1 MSTTLINFDELLE
14 GRHKEVPIPV
24 VIHNMPDPDAISSG
38 MALRSLLIHKGYK
51 PGPVLYS
58 GEVSHPQNRS
68 MVTLLNLDFVRNL
81 SEYEMVKDTD
91 IMLVDTNNIGLD
103 SNQQNIDPSMV
114 NVLAVLD
121 HHKGKHPKGAKVDS
135 RYVGSCASI
144 LWEYLKEAGYDFST
158 DEGKTLATALVVGIT
173 TDTDTLMSDNTAELD
188 FEAFQNLKPHVDR
201 QKLNSIMR
209 YPLPP
214 YLFELRQRAF
224 QEDNKRLEES
234 TMVSG
239 IGVIAQAKRDALPI
253 IADEFLRMTG
263 VMTAVVFAII
273 KDDEEYI
280 DICVRSKNQTVDVGG
295 FLQKV
300 FGTGGGKQGAGRA
313 RIPLG
318 FFSTNGNAQV
328 NEEIWALVN
337 KLVHKKVF
345 ADVKGE

>member
-1 MSTTLINFDELLE
+1 MTTEINF
-14 GRHKEVPIPV
+14 KEIFGEETKEIPII
-24 VIHNMPDPDAISSG
+24 IHNMPDPDAISSAMG
-38 MALRSLLIHKGYK
+38 IRVVLQHCGYK

-68 MVTLLNLDFVRNL
+68 MITLLNLDYIKNI
-81 SEYEMVKDTD
+81 SDYELDPND
-91 IMLVDTNNIGLD
+91 RAILVDTNNIGPE
-103 SNQQNIDPSMV
+103 SNQQSVTTDKVKIA
-114 NVLAVLD
+114 AVID
-121 HHKGKHPKGAKVDS
+121 HHKGKHPKGARVDT
-135 RYVGSCASI
+135 RFVGACASI
-144 LWEYLKEAGYDFST
+144 AWDYLSKIDYDFSSE
-158 DEGKTLATALVVGIT
+158 EGKILATALLTGIC
-173 TDTDTLMSDNTAELD
+173 TDTDTLMADNVSELD
-188 FEAFQNLKPHVDR
+188 FDAFQNLKPHVDK
-201 QKLNSIMR
+201 QKLNGIMR

-214 YLFELRQRAF
+214 YLFELRQKAF

-263 VMTAVVFAII
+263 VTTAVVFAII
-273 KDDEEYI
+273 KDEEEYI

-318 FFSTNGNAQV
+318 FFSTNGNTVV
-328 NEEIWALVN
+328 NDEIWNLVN

>member
-1 MSTTLINFDELLE
+1 MFTRIDFKELLGE
-14 GRHKEVPIPV
+14 ESKEIPII
-24 VIHNMPDPDAISSG
+24 IHNMPDPDAISSAMG
-38 MALRSLLIHKGYK
+38 IRTVLQYNGYK
-51 PGPVLYS
+51 AGPVLYS

-68 MVTLLNLDFVRNL
+68 MLTLLNLDFILNI
-81 SEYEMVKDTD
+81 SDYEFAKGAKAV
-91 IMLVDTNNIGLD
+91 LVDTNNVGID
-103 SNQQNIDPSMV
+103 SNQQAINATDVKIV
-114 NVLAVLD
+114 AVVD

-135 RYVGSCASI
+135 RYVGACASI
-144 LWEYLKEAGYDFST
+144 VWDYLASIKYDFSSE
-158 DEGKTLATALVVGIT
+158 DGKILATALVTGIS
-173 TDTDTLMSDNTAELD
+173 TDTDTLMSDNVSDLD
-188 FEAFQNLKPHVDR
+188 FQAFQALKPHVD
-201 QKLNSIMR
+201 KLKLMGIMR

-214 YLFELRQRAF
+214 YLFELRQKAF
-224 QEDNKRLEES
+224 QDDNKCMEES

-239 IGVIAQAKRDALPI
+239 IGIIAQAKRDALPI

-263 VMTAVVFAII
+263 VTTAVVFAIV
-273 KDDEEYI
+273 KDEEEYI

-318 FFSTNGNAQV
+318 FFSTNGNTGV
-328 NEEIWALVN
+328 NDEIWSLVN